1 MEFIFI
7 LFIVLVGGGW
17 LLGKGIGNL
26 IFGEKKDTYID
37 RSVHHHHHYNDNRSE
52 HKHISIIDEQT
63 KQDIVTYSEQR
74 EIKKATKTN

>member
-1 MEFIFI
+1 MEFLLI

-26 IFGEKKDTYID
+26 LFGETKQTYVD
-37 RSVHHHHHYNDNRSE
+37 RSVHHHHYHNDNRSE

-63 KQDIVTYSEQR
+63 KQKVKEYSELQ
-74 EIKKATKTN
+74 EKQKATK